1 MIHFRTLYSKL
12 EDKQCLTIIGTEGN
26 RSPSNTCGCPLP
38 SPLINPPPDRINL
51 GLAGLVMADQIAD
64 IFAVIGEV
72 TAIDLRL
79 DPFVPVA
86 QSQ

>member
-1 MIHFRTLYSKL
+1 MSHHYWHRG
-12 EDKQCLTIIGTEGN
+12 KQVAVEHLWLPA
-26 RSPSNTCGCPLP
+26 SFALDQLP
-38 SPLINPPPDRINL
+38 SDRINL